1 MSNPVR
7 VGFIGLGDQGAPMAA
22 AIAERYPLHV
32 WARRETSYEALG
44 EAPYTTAHSARVLA
58 ASVDVLCL
66 CLRNDTDLQVLL
78 ADGTVLAA
86 LGRGKTIINHATG
99 DPIESVEFERLA
111 NAWGVRFLDAPV
123 SGGRPGA
130 TARALT
136 CFVGG
141 QPDVLATC
149 RDIIACHSSSIVRM
163 GPAGSGQM
171 AKLCNNAL
179 TISNLRNIVEVF
191 AMADRLGLS
200 LTGLREA
207 FAQSSGGSFIL
218 QALGD
223 KITVENAAH
232 VADLNR
238 TDLHEFAEAMQRR
251 GLDPRYIYRWGISAP
266 DGLVGLVRRLQ
277 RYSGG

>member
-44 EAPYTTAHSARVLA
+44 EAPYTTADSAAVLA

-111 NAWGVRFLDAPV
+111 NTWGVRFLDAPV

-141 QPDVLATC
+141 QPDVLAPC
-149 RDIIACHSSSIVRM
+149 RDIIACHSSSIIRM

-238 TDLHEFAEAMQRR
+238 TDLHEFAEAMQRK
-251 GLDPRYIYRWGISAP
+251 GLDPTSIYRWGISAP

-277 RYSGG
+277 R